1 MHFER
6 EALDP
11 MLARVFRGI
20 LPIRNDFFFP
30 LPVLHLGVFGGP
42 AVSDPVRLGVL
53 WSAAR
58 AAGKTND
65 HFYIEDF
72 GEEHG
77 LAERINI
84 FLRVLSIG
92 VNGVAVATE
101 GGDAETPVFK
111 FFLPGF
117 GFAAVSNQV
126 IQRTMAVLGIAAGA
140 DLHGLQTEGGD

>member
-30 LPVLHLGVFGGP
+30 LPVLHLGIFGGP
-42 AVSDPVRLGVL
+42 AVSDPVRLSVL
-53 WSAAR
+53 GSAAR

-77 LAERINI
+77 LAECINI

-92 VNGVAVATE
+92 MNGIAVATE
-101 GGDAETPVFK
+101 SGDANPAVLK
-111 FFLPGF
+111 LFLP
-117 GFAAVSNQV
+117 
-126 IQRTMAVLGIAAGA
+126 
-140 DLHGLQTEGGD
+140 